1 MPPVVV
7 VSVLFVS
14 SSVTRMFLR
23 PVPWPPLAP
32 SMDGG
37 RGTFEKR
44 TDRPNLDYIYCLV
57 RSILLVASRCPSFE
71 FEEAPGE
78 LSGGTEVVDGSFCCC
93 CYCG

>member
-44 TDRPNLDYIYCLV
+44 TDRPNLDYIYIASYAPFFSSLV
-57 RSILLVASRCPSFE
+57 VALPSSSRRPQVS
-71 FEEAPGE
+71 
-78 LSGGTEVVDGSFCCC
+78 
-93 CYCG
+93 